1 MKDRTIALSRLIG
14 VAAVTFASTGAHAAC
29 TTIGSTGSVGFNLAV
44 ASNFYLSAQTI
55 AADFL
60 AIGPKGYKIHICEGS
75 SQALFDSIVPT
86 NAPQYAMFLSA
97 DQERPDDLRDNY
109 SSLTLAA
116 PYPYAKGTPVFLLSP
131 DAYNATSGNY
141 RARNYLNQSV
151 SPGGA
156 TAQSSV
162 TGESITN
169 NVSIKKPSGSPI
181 VTDLAIGNPDLAP
194 YGVAA
199 QSILTAM
206 GLWAT
211 STKYDA
217 GTDTST
223 SCATLSSGKWICKYN
238 NINITLDA
246 INANRVTAGFVSY
259 GQVCPALTS
268 STYALDRYVLFPDYP
283 TIQDGIQLKVTSDSS
298 AETKAADFK
307 AYMLGGAGSADWNTW
322 LTNHCYQAI

>member
-1 MKDRTIALSRLIG
+1 MKYRTPPLTRLIGIATIAL
-14 VAAVTFASTGAHAAC
+14 ASTGAHAAC
-29 TTIGSTGSVGFNLAV
+29 TTIGSSSTVGFNMAV
-44 ASNFYLSAQTI
+44 ASNFYLSAQSI
-55 AADFL
+55 ATSFL
-60 AIGPKGYKIHICEGS
+60 AIGPKNYNIYICEGS
-75 SQALFDSIVPT
+75 SQALYDSIVPT
-86 NAPQYAMFLSA
+86 NAPQYALFLSA
-97 DQERPDDLRDNY
+97 DEQRPDDLYKNT
-109 SSLTLAA
+109 SLTLAA
-116 PYPYAKGTPVFLLSP
+116 PFDYAKGTPVFLLSTN
-131 DAYNATSGNY
+131 AYNATSGNY

-169 NVSIKKPSGSPI
+169 NVSIKKSSGSPI

-217 GTDTST
+217 GTNTST
-223 SCATLSSGKWICKYN
+223 SCATLSSGKWICKYD

-246 INANRVTAGFVSY
+246 INNNSVTAGFVSY
-259 GQVCPALTS
+259 GQVCPALKG
-268 STYALDRYVLFPDYP
+268 STYPVDKYVLFPAYP
-283 TIQDGIQLKVTSDSS
+283 TIQDGVQLKVQSDST

-307 AYMLGGAGSADWNTW
+307 TYMLGGAGSTDWNTW
-322 LTNHCYQAI
+322 LTDHCYQAL